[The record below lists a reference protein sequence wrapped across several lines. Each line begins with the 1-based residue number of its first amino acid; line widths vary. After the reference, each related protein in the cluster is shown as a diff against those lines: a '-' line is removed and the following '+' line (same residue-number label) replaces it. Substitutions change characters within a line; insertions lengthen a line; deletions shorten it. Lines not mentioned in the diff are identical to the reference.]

1 MRIRKASL
9 HDAPQIARLATE
21 LGYRS
26 TAVDINERL
35 DQLMGRADRY
45 IAVADAGDEKI
56 MGWIAVEK
64 RLLLESGEKAEIVGL
79 IVTEQSARQGAGAAL
94 VKAAEKWAASR
105 GLGLI
110 AVRSNAERDAAHP
123 FYEAQGYERQKTQHV
138 YLKSLKTT
146 DN

>member
-56 MGWIAVEK
+56 LGWVAVEK

-79 IVTEQSARQGAGAAL
+79 IVTEQSARQGVGAAL

-105 GLGLI
+105 GLSLI
-110 AVRSNAERDAAHP
+110 AVRSNAERGASHP
-123 FYEAQGYERQKTQHV
+123 FYEAQGYERRKTQHV
-138 YLKSLKTT
+138 YLKSLKPT
-146 DN
+146 DS